1 MEAERA
7 SFMPHWRDLADYV
20 LPRRPQFSITETNKG
35 ERRNL
40 KIIDST
46 ATLAAR
52 TLRSGMMSGV
62 TSPARPWFRLSTP
75 DPSLAEFGPVK
86 DWLHIVSQRMSTVF
100 LRSNLY
106 NALPTVY
113 GDIGVFATAAM
124 GIEEDFDG
132 VIRCYPFSLGSY
144 AIANN
149 DRLKVDVFSRE
160 FRLTVRQTVQ
170 KFGKL
175 NERSGSADWSV
186 FSDRVKEAYDRGN
199 LDQWVDICHVIQPNQ
214 EYNSNSLTSKRYKYQ
229 SVYYDKTT
237 SDQEE
242 KYLRDSGYDYFPV
255 LCPRWEVSGEDVYG
269 TECPGMT
276 ALGDTKA
283 LQLLQKRKSQAIE
296 KHINPPMTAPTSLRS
311 QRASILPG
319 DITYVDERDGQK
331 GFRPVHEVKPDI
343 QGVVLDIQEHQH
355 RIRRAYYEDLFLM
368 LATSDR
374 RQITA
379 REIDERHEEKLL
391 AVGPVLEQLN
401 QDLLDPLIDVT
412 FNIMV
417 RQGLIPEP
425 PEELQGMDL
434 KVEYVSIMHQAQ
446 KLAGLA
452 GIERFSAYV
461 GQLAT
466 VNPEVI
472 DKIDMDQ
479 AIDEYGEITGVPPRI
494 VRPDEMVAEMRQ
506 ARAQAAQTQQQA
518 MTMAEGAKTA
528 KDLSGASL
536 DGNNALTALLR
547 QAQAGQIA

>member
-20 LPRRPQFSITETNKG
+20 LPRRPQFNVTDTNKG

-40 KIIDST
+40 KIVDST

-75 DPSLAEFGPVK
+75 DPALAEFGPVK

-132 VIRCYPFSLGSY
+132 VIRCYPFPIGSY

-175 NERSGSADWSV
+175 SERSGSPDWSV

-214 EYNSNSLTSKRYKYQ
+214 DYNPKSLTSKRYQ

-242 KYLRDSGYDYFPV
+242 RYLRDSGYDYFPV

-296 KHINPPMTAPTSLRS
+296 KHINPPMTGPTSLKS

-319 DITYVDERDGQK
+319 DITYVDEREGQK

-343 QGVVLDIQEHQH
+343 EGVVLDIQEHQH

-446 KLAGLA
+446 KMAGLA

-466 VNPEVI
+466 VNPEVL

-479 AIDEYGEITGVPPRI
+479 AVDEYGEITGVPPRI

-506 ARAQAAQTQQQA
+506 ARAQAAQAQQQA

-536 DGNNALTALLR
+536 DGNNALTALLK
-547 QAQAGQIA
+547 QAQAGQVA